1 MVNDELRYFLCEKGG
16 EVDRKVNAK
25 AMCCIWDSNRI
36 TCSHF
41 ATRRNLY
48 RISRWYFAAHNS
60 IIFFKLDTGHACE
73 IKSAVLQTPVTF
85 TNV

>member
-48 RISRWYFAAHNS
+48 RITRLVRTLQHH
-60 IIFFKLDTGHACE
+60 FKLDTGHACE
-73 IKSAVLQTPVTF
+73 IKSAMLQTPVSF